1 MKKEMGNFQK
11 NQKDMHLLVGAIL
24 LISVMVVVSVVV
36 DAWAGKTSQIP
47 QVEELTVS
55 SVTFSNGN
63 AISVIVENN
72 GTVSSVITE
81 VWINDQKQTF
91 TVNSTDG
98 LIPPKDSASISILYA
113 YSNGT
118 NYHFKMVSERGT
130 IQLFTATAP

>member
-11 NQKDMHLLVGAIL
+11 NQKDKHLLVGAIL

-36 DAWAGKTSQIP
+36 NAWAGKTSQVP
-47 QVEELTVS
+47 QVEELNVS
-55 SVTFSNGN
+55 SVTFSSGN
-63 AISVIVENN
+63 AISVVVENN

-81 VWINDQKQTF
+81 MWINDQKQTF

-98 LIPPKDSASISILYA
+98 LIPPKDSASISMLYT
-113 YSNGT
+113 YSNST
-118 NYHFKMVSERGT
+118 NYHFKMASERGT